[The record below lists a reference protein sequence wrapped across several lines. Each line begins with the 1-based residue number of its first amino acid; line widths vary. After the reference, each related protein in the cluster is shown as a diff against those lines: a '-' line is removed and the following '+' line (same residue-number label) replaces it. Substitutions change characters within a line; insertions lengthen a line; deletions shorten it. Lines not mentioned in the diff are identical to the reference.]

1 MLLSSVN
8 PLTTAINVVTY
19 LAKAENVNVYC
30 VLCKLSRFVL
40 LQADESK
47 NNTIWS
53 NVSKYS
59 LSKHPFCLFIWN
71 VQDTI
76 SKFTMEDSTSESPS
90 LCCRIQRRQTHW
102 QIQGVPS
109 SSRSIF
115 FNFLQFLGTNWS
127 NNTLVSPP
135 LESVPPDL
143 PLKLQS
149 NYDMKGC

>member
-19 LAKAENVNVYC
+19 LAKAENVNSYC

-40 LQADESK
+40 LQADGTK
-47 NNTIWS
+47 NNTICS
-53 NVSKYS
+53 KVSKCS

-90 LCCRIQRRQTHW
+90 TPTNSLAKPRGALILYFFQVHAVLGNKLVKQYFGIPTF
-102 QIQGVPS
+102 GV
-109 SSRSIF
+109 
-115 FNFLQFLGTNWS
+115 G
-127 NNTLVSPP
+127 PP
-135 LESVPPDL
+135 GSTTKTPI
-143 PLKLQS
+143 KL
-149 NYDMKGC
+149 